1 MENHQQIVLSS
12 IENFA
17 SVNICG
23 CGQCNSDVLHINY
36 GNTTLRLTRRQCR
49 RYVNMLNEA
58 LLSLDMDGEYRKN
71 LEGLCLYHKYTQEAE
86 QHSE

>member
-1 MENHQQIVLSS
+1 MENHEQVELSS

-17 SVNICG
+17 SVTICG
-23 CGQCNSDVLHINY
+23 CGHCNNKVLHISY
-36 GNTTLRLTRRQCR
+36 GNMTMRMTRSQCK
-49 RYVNMLNEA
+49 RYANMLNEA
-58 LLSLDMDGEYRKN
+58 LLCLDMEGEYRKN